1 MAVVAARGA
10 LAAAPHDDPSDEPV
24 GTHSR
29 IRTVVAHVALGGLAV
44 LCAFPIY
51 WLYATSLRAP
61 EDVHSLTPLPWP
73 LSLSSYADAFR
84 VLDIGDLLVNTTV
97 MAALIA
103 LGQLL
108 TGLLAG
114 YAFAAWEF
122 RGKSL
127 LYLAFVAT
135 WLVPFQV
142 TMLPNYVLLAQ
153 LGVLNTIA
161 GVVLPSLC
169 TALGVILLRQ
179 HVEAFPTELLE
190 AARLDGRGSWSTLWT
205 VVVPNLRP
213 ALAALGILLFV
224 NAWNEYFWPALV
236 LQRSNAVLQLG
247 LRSFM
252 GTEGN
257 DWGPMMATAG
267 MACLPVLVLYLVLQ
281 RQIVNGFVR
290 SGLK

>member
-1 MAVVAARGA
+1 MSADRARAAVGH
-10 LAAAPHDDPSDEPV
+10 L
-24 GTHSR
+24 
-29 IRTVVAHVALGGLAV
+29 ALGLLGVACV
-44 LCAFPIY
+44 FPIY

-61 EDVHSLTPLPWP
+61 EDVYSLSPFPWP
-73 LSLSSYADAFR
+73 LSLQHYGDAFR
-84 VLDIGDLLVNTTV
+84 VLDIGGLLVNTTV
-97 MAALIA
+97 MAVLVA

-114 YAFAAWEF
+114 YGFAAWEF
-122 RGKSL
+122 RGKRL

-142 TMLPNYVLLAQ
+142 TMLPNYVLLSQ

-169 TALGVILLRQ
+169 TPLAVILLQQ
-179 HVEAFPTELLE
+179 HVRAFPTELLE
-190 AARLDGRGSWSTLWT
+190 AARLDGRGSWATLWL

-236 LQRSNAVLQLG
+236 LQRGGAVLQLG

-267 MACLPVLVLYLVLQ
+267 MACLPVLLLYLVLQ
-281 RQIVNGFVR
+281 RQIVDGFVR